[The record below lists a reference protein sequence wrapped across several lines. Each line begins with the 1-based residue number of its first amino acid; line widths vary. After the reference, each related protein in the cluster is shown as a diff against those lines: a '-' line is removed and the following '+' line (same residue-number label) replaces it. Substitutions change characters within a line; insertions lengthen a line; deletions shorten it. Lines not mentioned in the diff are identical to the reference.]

1 MARHRYDL
9 GRAELE
15 VLRALWIEGPATVRA
30 VMEHLHQRGRKVAYT
45 TVQTMLG
52 RLEQKGFA
60 RSDRSGVAYV
70 YRAKVS
76 RERFSRS
83 RLRTLLDQL
92 YDGAAGPLALQL
104 IRSERLTPQEIDELR
119 RLIERLDTGSKG
131 QRPGPGGRE

>member
-1 MARHRYDL
+1 MARQKYDL

-15 VLRALWIEGPATVRA
+15 VLRALWVEGPTTVRD

-60 RSDRSGVAYV
+60 RSDKSGVAYV

-76 RERFSRS
+76 RERFSQS
-83 RLRTLLDQL
+83 RLKTLLDQL

-104 IRSERLTPQEIDELR
+104 LRNERLTPKEIDELR
-119 RLIERLDTGSKG
+119 KLIDELDSEKS
-131 QRPGPGGRE
+131 